1 MQLISTRNISYMLVA
16 VFGLGLATLSIASPS
31 GGHGGG
37 PLRDA
42 DANGDG
48 LVSQEEFSARRNNHF
63 SEAETDGAAG
73 LSLAEFTAL
82 HEKREAERRA
92 QRSQRRFERLDANS
106 DGVIDEAEF
115 AARADKMFSRLDA
128 DEDGSLSAEELK
140 HARMAGQHGGHKRPM
155 GYHHQSDMPPPP
167 VR

>member
-16 VFGLGLATLSIASPS
+16 AFSLGLAGLSIASPS

-42 DANGDG
+42 DVNGDG
-48 LVSQEEFSARRNNHF
+48 VVSQEEFGARRNSHF
-63 SEAETDGAAG
+63 SEADMDGAAG

-82 HEKREAERRA
+82 QEKRAAERRA
-92 QRSQRRFERLDANS
+92 RRSARQFNRLDANN

-128 DEDGSLSAEELK
+128 NEDGSLSAEELK
-140 HARMAGQHGGHKRPM
+140 KARMARHHGGHKPAM
-155 GYHHQSDMPPPP
+155 GYHRQAETPP